1 MTVSGSP
8 GQRRSKPAGMI
19 AAGGLSIGAGFLVIL
34 GYAEEREQGK
44 VFYEVETK
52 VKGLTRD
59 LLFDAAGA
67 LVAVEQEMTPEAVPA
82 AVQAAFNALGKVLK
96 VESIT
101 KGSTVTYEAH
111 IQKKD
116 GKKSEVVVDA
126 QGKVIEHNRDRHGMR
141 RATPRRT
148 AVPTTT

>member
-1 MTVSGSP
+1 MMTTSRFVST
-8 GQRRSKPAGMI
+8 
-19 AAGGLSIGAGFLVIL
+19 AAVMLLFGTGVHAADKKVQLKDLPPSVQQAVKAETKDGVIL

-52 VKGLTRD
+52 VKGLRRD

-67 LVAVEQEMTPEAVPA
+67 LDAVEQEMTPDAVPA
-82 AVQAAFNALGKVLK
+82 AVQAAFNAMGKVLK

-116 GKKSEVVVDA
+116 GKKSEVVVDT
-126 QGKVIEHNRDRHGMR
+126 QGKVIEHN
-141 RATPRRT
+141 
-148 AVPTTT
+148 